1 MLEKYR
7 AANSCAFGVVDVD
20 VVTTIVLPGIPDIVA
35 AGGMWGPGLSNL
47 RDNVG
52 FHLASERC
60 KRMAIVV
67 VLSVEI
73 SVGRNGF

>member
-1 MLEKYR
+1 M
-7 AANSCAFGVVDVD
+7 
-20 VVTTIVLPGIPDIVA
+20 IVLPGIPDVVA
-35 AGGMWGPGLSNL
+35 AGGMGGPGLSKL

-52 FHLASERC
+52 FNLAPERC

-73 SVGRNGF
+73 SVGRKGFLTFVRGVTC